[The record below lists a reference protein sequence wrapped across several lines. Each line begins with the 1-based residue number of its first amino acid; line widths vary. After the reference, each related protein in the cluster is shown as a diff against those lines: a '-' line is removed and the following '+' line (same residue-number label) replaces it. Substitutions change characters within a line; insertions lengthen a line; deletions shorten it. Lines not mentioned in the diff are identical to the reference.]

1 MRALPRQLIAL
12 FSALF
17 IAALPLALHATGIPA
32 VQVQCELAEARYRI
46 GVSDAAIEVAE
57 LQCSTLLAELLGD
70 KIKFVRFESQAS
82 LDKQLIVRVGK
93 TAQEADPMEIRPIDM
108 EIRLTGS
115 GLPEQPKP
123 IYWSFRKIEEW
134 LSVPAIDIFAD
145 DVVARFSAE
154 LENKEAE
161 LVESQLSQLVI
172 ADDAWVLP
180 DDMSW
185 LLPFTR
191 EELQLGDDSV
201 LKIKAALKRQGSE
214 ERFLYTVA
222 LFGDFSSAEDVPLE
236 YHHKVKALHLRDDK
250 LEQVQSIER
259 VRSAENVDV
268 IYVVVNRY
276 VPMVEPAST
285 SPSQLAQ
292 SQGGP
297 Q

>member
-1 MRALPRQLIAL
+1 MKGFSIQLIVRFGAL
-12 FSALF
+12 FMLL
-17 IAALPLALHATGIPA
+17 LPPSLQATGIPG

-46 GVSDAAIEVAE
+46 GVSEAAITAAE
-57 LQCSTLLAELLGD
+57 SQCSALLAELLGNR
-70 KIKFVRFESQAS
+70 IKFVRFESQAQ
-82 LDKQLIVRVGK
+82 DKQLIVRVGK

-134 LSVPAIDIFAD
+134 LSVPAIDTFAD
-145 DVVARFSAE
+145 DVVSRFAAE

-201 LKIKAALKRQGSE
+201 LNIKASLKRQGSE
-214 ERFLYTVA
+214 ERFLYTVT

-250 LEQVQSIER
+250 LEQAPSIER
-259 VRSAENVDV
+259 VKSADNVDV

-276 VPMVEPAST
+276 VPMVEPLGI
-285 SPSQLAQ
+285 SPSELTH